1 MEWIRQWIRNL
12 VFFFVFL
19 SAVMNFLPK
28 GEEKKYIRFFMGMLL
43 ILIVIRPLLQLGNME
58 TMINQNVLTGSIE
71 ESFEEMM
78 RETGQQ
84 KITGTDYVKNACE
97 REMKKQIEQ
106 LMQGYGYEIK
116 SCKIS
121 FFDGDVLELQD
132 IILKVKKEEDTDESI
147 ADSPETSEELMQS
160 DPEKFLK
167 NKLEEVYKIPEGNIN
182 ISIQG

>member
-1 MEWIRQWIRNL
+1 MEWISQWIQNL
-12 VFFFVFL
+12 AFFFVFL
-19 SAVMNFLPK
+19 SAIMNFLPK

-43 ILIVIRPLLQLGNME
+43 ILVLIKPLLQLGDLE
-58 TMINQNVLTGSIE
+58 EVINQKVLSGSIE

-84 KITGTDYVKNACE
+84 EIMGTDYVKNACE
-97 REMKKQIEQ
+97 REMQEQIEQ
-106 LMQGYGYEIK
+106 LMREYGYEIK
-116 SCKIS
+116 SCKIT

-132 IILKVKKEEDTDESI
+132 ISIKVKEKETP
-147 ADSPETSEELMQS
+147 DSLDDSRKS

>member
-1 MEWIRQWIRNL
+1 MEWISLWIQNL
-12 VFFFVFL
+12 AFFFVFL
-19 SAVMNFLPK
+19 SAIMNFLPK

-43 ILIVIRPLLQLGNME
+43 ILVLIKPLLQLGDLE
-58 TMINQNVLTGSIE
+58 EVINQKVLSGSIE

-84 KITGTDYVKNACE
+84 EITGTDYVKNACE
-97 REMKKQIEQ
+97 RKMKEQIEQ
-106 LMQGYGYEIK
+106 LMQEYGYEIK
-116 SCKIS
+116 TCKIT

-132 IILKVKKEEDTDESI
+132 ISVSVKEKETPDGSDENR
-147 ADSPETSEELMQS
+147 MS
-160 DPEKFLK
+160 DQEKFLK